1 MNHPENQ
8 IVLLYDVELLNY
20 DGTYTI
26 YTDGI
31 DSFTAVENSD
41 NPNILNFKL
50 LKPVN
55 DFNKDIELKKQVL
68 DYCLGTNN
76 YELNSEE
83 VMLSDIFLHG
93 KYISKL

>member
-1 MNHPENQ
+1 MKFPENQ

-20 DGTYTI
+20 EGTYTI

-31 DSFTAVENSD
+31 NSFTAVENSN

-50 LKPVN
+50 LKSIN

-68 DYCLGTNN
+68 DYCLGVNN
-76 YELNSEE
+76 YKLNSEE

>member
-1 MNHPENQ
+1 MKLPENQ

-31 DSFTAVENSD
+31 EGFTAVENSD

>member
-20 DGTYTI
+20 GGTYTI

-31 DSFTAVENSD
+31 DSFTAVENSN

-68 DYCLGTNN
+68 DYCLGVDN
-76 YELNSEE
+76 YKLNSEE

-93 KYISKL
+93 KYILKL

>member
-1 MNHPENQ
+1 MKLPENQ
-8 IVLLYDVELLNY
+8 IVLLYEVELLNY

-31 DSFTAVENSD
+31 DSFTAIENSN

-50 LKPVN
+50 LKPIN

-68 DYCLGTNN
+68 DYCLGVNN
-76 YELNSEE
+76 YKLNSEK
-83 VMLSDIFLHG
+83 VVLSDIFLHG
-93 KYISKL
+93 KYILEL

>member
-1 MNHPENQ
+1 MKLPENQ

-20 DGTYTI
+20 EGTYTI

-31 DSFTAVENSD
+31 NSFTAVENSN

-50 LKPVN
+50 LKSIN

-68 DYCLGTNN
+68 DYCLGVNN
-76 YELNSEE
+76 YKLNLEE

-93 KYISKL
+93 KYILEL

>member
-1 MNHPENQ
+1 MKLLENQ

-31 DSFTAVENSD
+31 NSFTAIENS
-41 NPNILNFKL
+41 NNSNILNFKL

-55 DFNKDIELKKQVL
+55 HFNKDIELKKQVL
-68 DYCLGTNN
+68 DYSLGTNN
-76 YELNSEE
+76 YELNSEG